1 MVSVDP
7 QNNPQLVRGVFSAR
21 SYGRDSRD
29 VVVACQRLYC
39 YGKKK
44 GGSDTRMFFFNVS
57 SCLIQD
63 GQKPQRNLPTGE
75 SRYMQRAG
83 TRFEPMTAALARAH
97 T

>member
-44 GGSDTRMFFFNVS
+44 GGSDTRMFFFQR
-57 SCLIQD
+57 LILSD
-63 GQKPQRNLPTGE
+63 
-75 SRYMQRAG
+75 
-83 TRFEPMTAALARAH
+83 TRWPEAAA
-97 T
+97 